1 MSGSG
6 EGEMTGSREQRRDD
20 RHPLLLRVDHPD
32 GTPAHDVTENLSA
45 GGLFL
50 RTDRP
55 LEVGAR
61 TPLLL
66 GFPGLLEPLE
76 VEVEVVWTRAAGAEH
91 PAGAALRIPDD
102 RPEHRRRVARIAAA
116 AAAPAHADAR
126 SFRLLVVEDN
136 ALVEAMYEH
145 ALRLLAAPG
154 GRVELAVEY
163 ARDGAEA
170 LARLAAEP
178 GIDLIVTDLYM
189 PNVDGFELVRRVRAD
204 PRHHETPIVSIS
216 GGGDDARDRALE
228 AGVDVYLRKPVR
240 VQDVL
245 GTVRTLLRIR

>member
-1 MSGSG
+1 
-6 EGEMTGSREQRRDD
+6 MTGSRDQRRDD

-55 LEVGAR
+55 LEVGSR
-61 TPLLL
+61 LPLLL
-66 GFPGLLEPLE
+66 GFPGLLQPLE
-76 VEVEVVWTRAAGAEH
+76 VEVEVVWTRPPEGEQ

-116 AAAPAHADAR
+116 AAAPPHADAR
-126 SFRLLVVEDN
+126 SFRILVVEDN
-136 ALVEAMYEH
+136 ALVEVMYEH
-145 ALRLLAAPG
+145 ALRLIAEPG
-154 GRVELAVEY
+154 GRVELTVEY
-163 ARDGAEA
+163 ARDGVDA
-170 LARLAAEP
+170 LARLGTEP
-178 GIDLIVTDLYM
+178 AIDLIITDLYM
-189 PNVDGFELVRRVRAD
+189 PNMDGFELVRRLRAD
-204 PRHHETPIVSIS
+204 PKLRETPVVSIS
-216 GGGDDARDRALE
+216 GGSGDARDRALD
-228 AGVDVYLRKPVR
+228 AGVDIYLRKPVR